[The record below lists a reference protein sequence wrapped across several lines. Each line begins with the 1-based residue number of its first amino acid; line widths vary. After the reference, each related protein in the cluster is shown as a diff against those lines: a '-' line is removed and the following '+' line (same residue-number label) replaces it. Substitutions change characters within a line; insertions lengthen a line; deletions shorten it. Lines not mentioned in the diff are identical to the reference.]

1 MTINDCAACSALHRE
16 LRFTRE
22 LFLYLRSG
30 RRGVESLRVLER
42 RIMETDRSLWDHE
55 REEHAGAPLRS
66 TAGPGP
72 EPSRARGAGPFLGLD
87 KSL

>member
-1 MTINDCAACSALHRE
+1 MTSYDCATCSALHRE

-30 RRGVESLRVLER
+30 GRGVESLGVLER
-42 RIMETDRSLWDHE
+42 RIMDNDRSLWHHE
-55 REEHAGAPLRS
+55 RDEHAGAPLRS

-72 EPSRARGAGPFLGLD
+72 EPSRDGGAGPFLGLD
-87 KSL
+87 KLL